1 MAISKITT
9 NSITDDA
16 VTTAKVN
23 PAQTDI
29 TSVGTLTGLTV
40 SGDATLTGDNYN
52 VTWDKSENV
61 LKFADNAKLHLGAGN
76 DLRIYHD
83 GSNSY
88 IDEEGTGSLFIRS
101 SRVSIHKYTG
111 ETMINAVAD
120 GNVSL
125 YYDDVKK
132 LETTANGIGIENGTT
147 YSHNTNFKGIDVG
160 DQAFY
165 GEYDGGS
172 LYIVKNRYYD
182 GSNWIAKENGG
193 GAAINIDTNGDFFI
207 QTSGNVNAGQTGNLT
222 TRHHFNDSGGYY
234 WYSDGHGNGAITM
247 YNNNT
252 YIAANSGSGEV
263 YATDAA
269 GNHSLLSPHNFKYI
283 PEGKSADNAWSYLSE
298 KVTPTDKKD
307 INGNDA
313 KDAERKDGDNFTYVN
328 VDMMKVV
335 REVEKLTGT
344 KLIYTG
350 TDGKDDGSTVKD
362 DIIAGLIK
370 RIEALE
376 SK

>member
-1 MAISKITT
+1 
-9 NSITDDA
+9 
-16 VTTAKVN
+16 
-23 PAQTDI
+23 
-29 TSVGTLTGLTV
+29 
-40 SGDATLTGDNYN
+40 
-52 VTWDKSENV
+52 
-61 LKFADNAKLHLGAGN
+61 
-76 DLRIYHD
+76 
-83 GSNSY
+83 
-88 IDEEGTGSLFIRS
+88 
-101 SRVSIHKYTG
+101 
-111 ETMINAVAD
+111 
-120 GNVSL
+120 
-125 YYDDVKK
+125 
-132 LETTANGIGIENGTT
+132 
-147 YSHNTNFKGIDVG
+147 
-160 DQAFY
+160 
-165 GEYDGGS
+165 
-172 LYIVKNRYYD
+172 
-182 GSNWIAKENGG
+182 
-193 GAAINIDTNGDFFI
+193 
-207 QTSGNVNAGQTGNLT
+207 
-222 TRHHFNDSGGYY
+222 
-234 WYSDGHGNGAITM
+234 M

-376 SK
+376 NK